1 MPQPKEK
8 ETNSLKI
15 IPQLKDNENKL
26 SKAYEVLVD
35 FDHKKFLEGAK
46 FAFETIINA
55 FNNSDKKTL
64 KNLLTK
70 DVFLTFENAIE
81 EKKNNP
87 NYQFY
92 SIVVDE
98 VTDVLVMDGLINI
111 TLKITSEQFKDNDEA
126 IEEIWNKQYALK
138 PFLAPENFK
147 SYDELK
153 AKLDKVLS
161 GVRNTG
167 TAEDVAIPPSTT
179 YSKPDVVAETVDT
192 PTPEVVNDDD
202 GDETLSYF
210 SKLAEEDE

>member
-1 MPQPKEK
+1 MVYGDLQFFDIIVFAGIAAFLIYRLRNVLGKRSGFEKKIGKPQPKEK
-8 ETNSLKI
+8 EINPLKN

-26 SKAYEVLVD
+26 SKAYEILSD

-70 DVFLTFENAIE
+70 DVFITFENAIE

-98 VTDVLVMDGLINI
+98 VTDVSVIDSLINI
-111 TLKITSEQFKDNDEA
+111 TLKITSEQFKDNDETT
-126 IEEIWNKQYALK
+126 ISKKQDTWTFQKKINSNSPIWL
-138 PFLAPENFK
+138 
-147 SYDELK
+147 
-153 AKLDKVLS
+153 LS
-161 GVRNTG
+161 
-167 TAEDVAIPPSTT
+167 ST
-179 YSKPDVVAETVDT
+179 
-192 PTPEVVNDDD
+192 
-202 GDETLSYF
+202 
-210 SKLAEEDE
+210 

>member
-1 MPQPKEK
+1 MVYGDLQFFDIIVFAGIAAFLIYRLRNVLGKRSGFEKKISKPQPREK
-8 ETNSLKI
+8 ETNSLKT

-70 DVFLTFENAIE
+70 DVFLTFENAME

-98 VTDVLVMDGLINI
+98 VTDVSVMDSLINI
-111 TLKITSEQFKDNDEA
+111 TLKITSEQFKDNDEST
-126 IEEIWNKQYALK
+126 ISKKQDTWTFQKKITSNSPIWL
-138 PFLAPENFK
+138 
-147 SYDELK
+147 
-153 AKLDKVLS
+153 LS
-161 GVRNTG
+161 
-167 TAEDVAIPPSTT
+167 ST
-179 YSKPDVVAETVDT
+179 
-192 PTPEVVNDDD
+192 
-202 GDETLSYF
+202 
-210 SKLAEEDE
+210 

>member
-1 MPQPKEK
+1 MVYGDLQFFDIIIFAGVAAFLIYRLKNVLGKRSGFEKKIGKPQPKEK
-8 ETNSLKI
+8 ETNSLKN
-15 IPQLKDNENKL
+15 IPQLKENENKL
-26 SKAYEVLVD
+26 SKAYEVLGD

-98 VTDVLVMDGLINI
+98 VTDVSVVDSLINI
-111 TLKITSEQFKDNDEA
+111 TLKITSEQFKDNDEST
-126 IEEIWNKQYALK
+126 ISKKQDTWTFQKKINSNSPIWL
-138 PFLAPENFK
+138 
-147 SYDELK
+147 
-153 AKLDKVLS
+153 LS
-161 GVRNTG
+161 
-167 TAEDVAIPPSTT
+167 ST
-179 YSKPDVVAETVDT
+179 
-192 PTPEVVNDDD
+192 
-202 GDETLSYF
+202 
-210 SKLAEEDE
+210 

>member
-1 MPQPKEK
+1 MVYGDLQFFDIIVFAGIAAFLIYRLRNVLGKRSGFEKKISKPQPKEK
-8 ETNSLKI
+8 ETNSIKN

-55 FNNSDKKTL
+55 FNNNDKKTL

-98 VTDVLVMDGLINI
+98 VTDVLVMDSLINI
-111 TLKITSEQFKDNDEA
+111 TLKITSEQFKDNDEST
-126 IEEIWNKQYALK
+126 ISKKQDTWTFQKKITSNSPIWL
-138 PFLAPENFK
+138 
-147 SYDELK
+147 
-153 AKLDKVLS
+153 LS
-161 GVRNTG
+161 
-167 TAEDVAIPPSTT
+167 ST
-179 YSKPDVVAETVDT
+179 
-192 PTPEVVNDDD
+192 
-202 GDETLSYF
+202 
-210 SKLAEEDE
+210 

>member
-1 MPQPKEK
+1 MVYGDLQFFDIIIFAGIAAFLIYRLRNVLGKRSGFEKKIGKPQPKEK
-8 ETNSLKI
+8 EINSLKQ

-35 FDHKKFLEGAK
+35 FEHKKFLEGAK

-70 DVFLTFENAIE
+70 DVFLIFEKAIE

-98 VTDVLVMDGLINI
+98 VTDVLVIDSLISI
-111 TLKITSEQFKDNDEA
+111 TLKITSEQFKDNDEST
-126 IEEIWNKQYALK
+126 ISKKQDTWTFQKKINSNSPIWL
-138 PFLAPENFK
+138 
-147 SYDELK
+147 
-153 AKLDKVLS
+153 LS
-161 GVRNTG
+161 
-167 TAEDVAIPPSTT
+167 ST
-179 YSKPDVVAETVDT
+179 
-192 PTPEVVNDDD
+192 
-202 GDETLSYF
+202 
-210 SKLAEEDE
+210 

>member
-1 MPQPKEK
+1 MVYGDLQFFDIIVFAGIAAFLIYRLRNVLGKRSGFEKKLGKPQPKEK
-8 ETNSLKI
+8 EINSLKN

-70 DVFLTFENAIE
+70 DVFLTFENAID

-98 VTDVLVMDGLINI
+98 VTDVSVIDSLINI
-111 TLKITSEQFKDNDEA
+111 TLKITSEQFKDNDEST
-126 IEEIWNKQYALK
+126 ISKKQDTWTFQKKINSNSPIWL
-138 PFLAPENFK
+138 
-147 SYDELK
+147 
-153 AKLDKVLS
+153 LS
-161 GVRNTG
+161 
-167 TAEDVAIPPSTT
+167 ST
-179 YSKPDVVAETVDT
+179 
-192 PTPEVVNDDD
+192 
-202 GDETLSYF
+202 
-210 SKLAEEDE
+210 

>member
-1 MPQPKEK
+1 MVYGDLQFFDIIVFAGIAAFLIYRLRNVLGKRSGFEKKIGKPQPKEK
-8 ETNSLKI
+8 EINSLKN

-55 FNNSDKKTL
+55 FNNSDNKTL

-70 DVFLTFENAIE
+70 DVFLTFENAID

-98 VTDVLVMDGLINI
+98 VTDVSVIESLINI
-111 TLKITSEQFKDNDEA
+111 TLKITSEQFKDNDETT
-126 IEEIWNKQYALK
+126 ISKKQDTWTFQKKINSNSPIWL
-138 PFLAPENFK
+138 
-147 SYDELK
+147 
-153 AKLDKVLS
+153 LS
-161 GVRNTG
+161 
-167 TAEDVAIPPSTT
+167 ST
-179 YSKPDVVAETVDT
+179 
-192 PTPEVVNDDD
+192 
-202 GDETLSYF
+202 
-210 SKLAEEDE
+210 

>member
-1 MPQPKEK
+1 MVYGDLQFFDIIVFAGVAAFLIYRLRNVLGKRSGFEKKIGRPQPKEK

-70 DVFLTFENAIE
+70 EVFLTFENAIE

-98 VTDVLVMDGLINI
+98 VTDVSVIDSLINI
-111 TLKITSEQFKDNDEA
+111 TLKITSEQFKDNDEST
-126 IEEIWNKQYALK
+126 ISKKQDTWTFQKKINSNSPIWL
-138 PFLAPENFK
+138 
-147 SYDELK
+147 
-153 AKLDKVLS
+153 LS
-161 GVRNTG
+161 
-167 TAEDVAIPPSTT
+167 ST
-179 YSKPDVVAETVDT
+179 
-192 PTPEVVNDDD
+192 
-202 GDETLSYF
+202 
-210 SKLAEEDE
+210 